1 MICCFLVMKIAIGG
15 DPGALWNQMKKLFRI
30 KTDYARVT
38 SSIFFSIKYVQ
49 MIFFLKKYKQSVGK
63 ASCRFNYE

>member
-49 MIFFLKKYKQSVGK
+49 MIFFFEKVQAKCGK
-63 ASCRFNYE
+63 S